1 MAIYPVY
8 NLETGEK
15 KIIEMSIHEISD
27 WYKSNPQWQRDWSE
41 GCASIGNVGEWREK
55 LVKQKPG
62 WNQVLEK
69 ASKAPGSKVKKI

>member
-1 MAIYPVY
+1 
-8 NLETGEK
+8 
-15 KIIEMSIHEISD
+15 MSIHEISD